1 MSIRILEPDQFGQ
14 IAHFPNLVLPHDA
27 DVFAARARR
36 FAQLAP
42 GHAMEQFLLAM
53 GQLAQAQQHAYQARA
68 ASLTPAIL
76 LEQSRLHA
84 MPPLSW
90 QNASRANDWQV
101 DLDAIIS
108 QLAQHGAPALQDA
121 ARALAELH
129 SDRREA
135 LADAILTGAFEPADA
150 ADAASH
156 ALLAPVVGAAL
167 QVCWTRLAAALTAS
181 DIGHVGASPVCPVC
195 ASRPVASIV
204 EIGAE
209 QADLRYL
216 HCSLCSSNWHM
227 VRVTC
232 SSCESTKGIA
242 YYSLSGADNTGGPS
256 RKIAFAR
263 AEACDACHSY
273 LKIFTREKDP
283 LMEASADDLATLTL
297 DLLVDEAGYYR
308 SGPNL
313 LFAPGAAPP
322 APEQGSS
329 PEQPAAEVVQ
339 PLANPADK
347 AAAKPSGSQ

>member
-14 IAHFPNLVLPHDA
+14 IAHFPNLVLPHDP
-27 DVFAARARR
+27 DLFAARGRR
-36 FAQLAP
+36 FAQLAQ

-53 GQLAQAQQHAYQARA
+53 GELAHAQHHALHARA
-68 ASLTPAIL
+68 ASLTPAPL
-76 LEQSRLHA
+76 LEQSRLHG

-90 QNASRANDWQV
+90 QNASRDIDWQV
-101 DLDAIIS
+101 DLDAIVTHLS
-108 QLAQHGAPALQDA
+108 GHGAPAWQSA
-121 ARALAELH
+121 ALALAALH
-129 SDRREA
+129 SDQREA
-135 LADAILTGAFEPADA
+135 LADAILTGAFEPANA

-156 ALLAPVVGAAL
+156 ALLAPLVGAAL
-167 QVCWTRLAAALTAS
+167 QVCWTRQAAALTES
-181 DIGHVGASPVCPVC
+181 DIGHVGSSTVCPLC
-195 ASRPVASIV
+195 ASRPVASVV
-204 EIGAE
+204 EIGAA

-232 SSCESTKGIA
+232 SSCETTKGIA
-242 YYSLSGADNTGGPS
+242 YYSLTGADDVAGPS

-283 LMEASADDLATLTL
+283 LMEASADDLATLAL
-297 DLLVDEAGYYR
+297 DLLVDEAGYFR

-322 APEQGSS
+322 APGQGDDADT
-329 PEQPAAEVVQ
+329 E
-339 PLANPADK
+339 PLG
-347 AAAKPSGSQ
+347 SGTPTGAP